1 MKKIIHKLKF
11 VILFSALIVC
21 NNLFSQ
27 TSTGCWKSF
36 SGGDLF
42 TLGIT
47 TDGKLWSWGFNNFAQ
62 LGIGTQ
68 GNTANPNKSQIGI
81 ENQWNEVEAGFEYGL
96 AIKNDG
102 TLWAWGANS
111 FGMLGDGTTITRKS
125 PVQIGTDTNW
135 SKISAGTVNTLA
147 IKNDGTLWAWGRNNS
162 GQLGDGTII
171 NKLVPTQIG
180 VDSDWKEISVGQ
192 LHCIALKSNGTLW
205 AWGENGNGQLGLA
218 DNLLSDKNIPTQVGT
233 ATNWDKISA
242 GRNFNL
248 AIKNDGTL
256 WSWGQNDFGQLGNGF
271 STGNVNDIPTQ
282 RGTDIDWANIAAG
295 AIHSIALK
303 TNGTRWAW
311 GSNGSGSLSS
321 GSIGALGDNTII
333 NKNIP
338 TQIGTDTDWQKPNAG
353 IYFSLCLKND
363 GSLWSNGRNNAGE
376 LGDNTQ
382 TASRIPIL
390 VTCPITLS
398 SKVYEVPYLT
408 VYPNPSS
415 GLLYVKGVPESAILS
430 KVEVKNN
437 LGQTLIS
444 NTNFEPNQALNL
456 NNYANGM
463 YFIQITSENKTATF
477 KVLKQ

>member
-1 MKKIIHKLKF
+1 MKKNTFRLKPTVLFIIVF
-11 VILFSALIVC
+11 FFQ
-21 NNLFSQ
+21 NMFSQ
-27 TSTGCWKSF
+27 TTIGCWKSF
-36 SGGDLF
+36 SGGEHF
-42 TLGIT
+42 TVGIT
-47 TDGKLWSWGFNNFAQ
+47 TDGKLWSWGFNNYAQ
-62 LGIGTQ
+62 LGQGTQ
-68 GNTANPNKSQIGI
+68 GNSANPNKSQIGI
-81 ENQWNEVEAGFEYGL
+81 ATDWKEVETGSEYGL
-96 AIKNDG
+96 AIKNNG
-102 TLWAWGANS
+102 TLWGWGANYY
-111 FGMLGDGTTITRKS
+111 GMLGDGTGTTRNL

-147 IKNDGTLWAWGRNNS
+147 IKNDGTLWAWGRNNE
-162 GQLGDGTII
+162 GQIGDGTYTIRA
-171 NKLVPTQIG
+171 VPTQIG
-180 VDSDWKEISVGQ
+180 VDTDWIEISMGQ
-192 LHCIALKSNGTLW
+192 RHGIALKTNGSLW
-205 AWGENGNGQLGLA
+205 AWGAYDNGQLGLGSTSFSKI
-218 DNLLSDKNIPTQVGT
+218 NSPTQVGT
-233 ATNWDKISA
+233 STNWKFISA

-271 STGNVNDIPTQ
+271 SFGGSNVPIQ
-282 RGTDIDWANIAAG
+282 IGTDTDWASIAAG
-295 AIHSIALK
+295 DIHSIALK

-338 TQIGTDTDWQKPNAG
+338 TQIGADTDWQKPTAG
-353 IYFSLCLKND
+353 SYFSLCLKND
-363 GSLWSNGRNNAGE
+363 GSLWSNGRNTAGE

-390 VTCPITLS
+390 VSCPITLS
-398 SKVYEVPYLT
+398 NDGFAVTSLSI
-408 VYPNPSS
+408 YPNPSS
-415 GLLYVKGVPESAILS
+415 GLFYLKSNLEFSLFS

-444 NTNFEPNQALNL
+444 NPNFDPNQALNL